1 MLRDR
6 EQQGSVQRF
15 GQHLIQIQERALELA
30 RVTGNLAWRV
40 WESVVMRIESTRFCF
55 GIRSDI
61 CIDHLLT
68 LRCEKIDCEDKALE
82 VVSFLWPFR
91 CRLALPIHG
100 GQDVNT
106 KGVDAWLK
114 FEMVFEPTTTAWLF
128 RVQHCQ
134 ISADHWSVLG
144 TIETSFAEPESK
156 AKPEMRRG

>member
-114 FEMVFEPTTTAWLF
+114 FEWYSNLPPPPGCSGYSIARSLLTTGLYWARSRQALLSQ
-128 RVQHCQ
+128 RV
-134 ISADHWSVLG
+134 
-144 TIETSFAEPESK
+144 
-156 AKPEMRRG
+156 RRSQR